1 MIAKRGT
8 SIPVL
13 RQPAPFHEAVREL
26 YVRGVDRFAGLGV
39 RSWAREDV
47 VRRWRSLVV
56 LGVLAGL
63 SVALAVAAV
72 SGSRRAATAFARLTE
87 QTTGADAVVF
97 PSQTSD
103 AGTFDWDALRE
114 VPYVEDVAPWSLTF
128 GTLEEGTDHE
138 EAGSLLFMPTDD
150 HWLRTTDRPV
160 VIDGRMWDP
169 TADGEVLV
177 DEPIADEQGIQ
188 VGDRFGYHAYRSG
201 QFGTGDPAGPMLD
214 IEVVGIVRET
224 SQFLFTG
231 GMVFLSPGTR
241 GRASADGADRE
252 RPRPSAQPREG
263 RPRATSRPR
272 SLRWRRP
279 EHRCSTSHAV
289 LDRVGTAISLER
301 VAQALLGLAVA
312 VAALVFVGQALARSV
327 SLIDDDAIVLRALG
341 FTRQDRAVAATA
353 PHLVTAGVAVP
364 VALLGTW
371 ASRLAFPSAT
381 HARWIPRS
389 AIRSTGRSLVL
400 PWC

>member
-1 MIAKRGT
+1 M
-8 SIPVL
+8 L
-13 RQPAPFHEAVREL
+13 RHASTLHEASLDL
-26 YVRGVDRFAGLGV
+26 YGRGVDRFAGLGV

-47 VRRWRSLVV
+47 VRRWKSLVV

-87 QTTGADAVVF
+87 QTSGADAVVF

-177 DEPIADEQGIQ
+177 DEPVADEQGIQ

-214 IEVVGIVRET
+214 VEVVGIVRET

-241 GRASADGADRE
+241 TRTR
-252 RPRPSAQPREG
+252 
-263 RPRATSRPR
+263 
-272 SLRWRRP
+272 RW
-279 EHRCSTSHAV
+279 S
-289 LDRVGTAISLER
+289 
-301 VAQALLGLAVA
+301 
-312 VAALVFVGQALARSV
+312 
-327 SLIDDDAIVLRALG
+327 
-341 FTRQDRAVAATA
+341 
-353 PHLVTAGVAVP
+353 
-364 VALLGTW
+364 
-371 ASRLAFPSAT
+371 
-381 HARWIPRS
+381 
-389 AIRSTGRSLVL
+389 
-400 PWC
+400 